1 MAGHLRRHHPLT
13 WKKLNTTMD
22 PSPSSTAFAY
32 FADFGLIFFAL
43 LLVLLN
49 GFFVAAEFAMV
60 KLRATKVEA
69 IAQQYGWRGHIL
81 RTVHNQ
87 LDAYLSACQLGIT
100 LASLG
105 LGWVGE
111 PAFAHLLAP
120 LLEYAGISSPELLH
134 GIAFFSAF
142 FIISYLHIVVGELAP
157 KSWAIRQPELLSL
170 WTAVPLYLFYWA
182 MYPAIYLLNASAN
195 GILRIAGQG
204 EPGPHH
210 DHHYS
215 RDELKL
221 ILHSS
226 RARDPSDQGMRVL
239 ASAVELGELEV
250 VDWANSRED
259 LIILEHDASLS
270 EILALIRRY
279 KYSRYPVHDA
289 SKGEFIGLLHIKD
302 LLLALA
308 ALESMPETFNIHE
321 LLRPLERVSKHLP
334 LSHLLE
340 RFRHGAVHFALVE
353 EADSKVIGY
362 LTMEDVLEVLVGD
375 IQDEHRKTERGILT
389 YQPGKLLVRG
399 DTPLFKIERLLGV
412 DLDHLE
418 AETLAG
424 LIYESLKRMP
434 EEDEVLEVEGLRIVI
449 KKMKGPKI
457 VLAKVLMLD

>member
-1 MAGHLRRHHPLT
+1 
-13 WKKLNTTMD
+13 MD
-22 PSPSSTAFAY
+22 PSSSLSTSAL
-32 FADFGLIFFAL
+32 FADIGLVLFAL
-43 LLVLLN
+43 FLVLLN

-69 IAQQYGWRGHIL
+69 IAEQHGWRGHIL

-111 PAFAHLLAP
+111 PAFAELLTPLLAMI
-120 LLEYAGISSPELLH
+120 GIESEKLIH
-134 GIAFFSAF
+134 GIAFFFAF

-157 KSWAIRQPELLSL
+157 KSWAIRKPELLSL
-170 WTAVPLYLFYWA
+170 WTAAPLYTFYWL

-195 GILRIAGQG
+195 AILRIAGQG

-210 DHHYS
+210 EHHYS

-226 RARDPSDQGMRVL
+226 RARDPSDQDMRVL
-239 ASAVELGELEV
+239 ASAVEMGELEV

-259 LIILEHDASLS
+259 LVYIDANAKLD
-270 EILALIRRY
+270 EMFNLFRRH
-279 KYSRYPVHDA
+279 KFSRYPVYEEA
-289 SKGEFIGLLHIKD
+289 TNGFVGVLHIKD
-302 LLLALA
+302 LLLQLSL
-308 ALESMPETFNIHE
+308 LEMLPSKFNVAE
-321 LLRPLERVSKHLP
+321 LMRPIERVSKHMP
-334 LSHLLE
+334 LSSLLE
-340 RFRHGAVHFALVE
+340 QFRQGGAHFALVE
-353 EADSKVIGY
+353 EADGKVVGF

-375 IQDEHRKTERGILT
+375 IQDEHHKAERGILA

-412 DLDHLE
+412 DLDHIE

-424 LIYESLKRMP
+424 LVYESLNRVP
-434 EEDEVLEVEGLRIVI
+434 TENEVLETEGLHVII

-457 VLAKVLMLD
+457 VLAKVLKLD

>member
-1 MAGHLRRHHPLT
+1 
-13 WKKLNTTMD
+13 MD
-22 PSPSSTAFAY
+22 PSPSPTVFAY

-69 IAQQYGWRGHIL
+69 IAQQNGWRGHIL

-111 PAFAHLLAP
+111 PAFAHLLTP
-120 LLEYAGISSPELLH
+120 LLEYAGISSPKLVH
-134 GIAFFSAF
+134 GIAFFTAF

-157 KSWAIRQPELLSL
+157 KSWAIRKPELLSL

-226 RARDPSDQGMRVL
+226 RASDPSDQDMRVL
-239 ASAVELGELEV
+239 ASAVEMGELEV

-259 LIILEHDASLS
+259 LVSMSLTA
-270 EILALIRRY
+270 ALDEVFSVFRRH
-279 KYSRYPVHDA
+279 KYSRYPIYDETT
-289 SKGEFIGLLHIKD
+289 GEYVGVLHIKD
-302 LLLALA
+302 LLLHLSLLEMLPSALK
-308 ALESMPETFNIHE
+308 LSE
-321 LLRPLERVSKHLP
+321 LMHPIERVGRHMP
-334 LSHLLE
+334 LSSLLE
-340 RFRHGAVHFALVE
+340 QFRIGGSHFALVE
-353 EADSKVIGY
+353 EADGKIIGY
-362 LTMEDVLEVLVGD
+362 LTMEDVLEALVGD
-375 IQDEHRKTERGILT
+375 IQDEHRKTERGILA

-399 DTPLFKIERLLGV
+399 DTPLFKIERLLGI

-434 EEDEVLEVEGLRIVI
+434 NEEEVLDVEGLRIVI

>member
-1 MAGHLRRHHPLT
+1 
-13 WKKLNTTMD
+13 MD
-22 PSPSSTAFAY
+22 PSPGYTAATY
-32 FADFGLIFFAL
+32 FADFGLILFAFV
-43 LLVLLN
+43 LVLLN

-69 IAQQYGWRGHIL
+69 LAEQHGWRGHIL

-111 PAFAHLLAP
+111 PAFAHLLEP
-120 LLEYAGISSPELLH
+120 LFAAAGIQSPAVVH
-134 GIAFFSAF
+134 GVAFFTAF

-157 KSWAIRQPELLSL
+157 KSWAIRKPELLSL
-170 WTAVPLYLFYWA
+170 WTAAPLYLFYWA
-182 MYPAIYLLNASAN
+182 MYPAIFLLNASAN
-195 GILRIAGQG
+195 AILRIAGQG

-226 RARDPSDQGMRVL
+226 RASDPSDQDMRVL

-259 LIILEHDASLS
+259 LVY
-270 EILALIRRY
+270 LALDAKLDEVFSVFRRH
-279 KYSRYPVHDA
+279 KYSRYPVFDETA
-289 SKGEFIGLLHIKD
+289 GEFVGVLHIKD
-302 LLLALA
+302 LLLHLSLLEMLPSALKLA
-308 ALESMPETFNIHE
+308 E
-321 LLRPLERVSKHLP
+321 LMHPIERVSRHMP
-334 LSHLLE
+334 LSSLLE
-340 RFRHGAVHFALVE
+340 QFRQGGSHFALVE
-353 EADSKVIGY
+353 EADHKVVGY
-362 LTMEDVLEVLVGD
+362 LTMEDVLEALVGD
-375 IQDEHRKTERGILT
+375 IQDEHRKAERGILA

-399 DTPLFKIERLLGV
+399 DTPLAKVERLLNV
-412 DLDHLE
+412 DLDHVE

-424 LIYESLKRMP
+424 LIYDTLKRMP
-434 EEDEVLEVEGLRIVI
+434 SEEEVLEVDGLRIIV

-457 VLAKVLMLD
+457 ILAKVLKLD

>member
-1 MAGHLRRHHPLT
+1 
-13 WKKLNTTMD
+13 MD
-22 PSPSSTAFAY
+22 PSPSYTAASY
-32 FADFGLIFFAL
+32 FADFGLILFAL
-43 LLVLLN
+43 FLVVLN

-60 KLRATKVEA
+60 KLRSTKVQA
-69 IAQQYGWRGHIL
+69 IAEKNGWRGKIL
-81 RTVHNQ
+81 NTVHSQ

-111 PAFAHLLAP
+111 PAFAHLLEPLFGYLGVTAP
-120 LLEYAGISSPELLH
+120 EVIH
-134 GIAFFSAF
+134 GVAFFTAF

-170 WTAVPLYLFYWA
+170 WTAAPLYLFYWL
-182 MYPAIYLLNASAN
+182 MYPAIWLLNASAN
-195 GILRIAGQG
+195 AILRIAGQG

-210 DHHYS
+210 EHHYS

-226 RARDPSDQGMRVL
+226 RAQDPSDQGMRVV

-259 LIILEHDASLS
+259 LISLDHDARLDAV
-270 EILALIRRY
+270 LTVIRRH
-279 KYSRYPVHDA
+279 KYSRYPVYDEEKA
-289 SKGEFIGLLHIKD
+289 DFVGLLHIKD
-302 LLLALA
+302 LLLGLA
-308 ALESMPETFNIHE
+308 SQEVTPQTFDLATLI
-321 LLRPLERVSKHLP
+321 RPLERVSRHMP
-334 LSHLLE
+334 LSRLLE
-340 RFRHGAVHFALVE
+340 QFRQGGAHFALVE
-353 EADSKVIGY
+353 EADGKIVGY

-375 IQDEHRKTERGILT
+375 IQDEHRKAERGILA

-399 DTPLFKIERLLGV
+399 DTPLFKVERLLGI
-412 DLDHLE
+412 DLDHIE

-424 LIYESLKRMP
+424 LVYESLKRVP
-434 EEDEVLEVEGLRIVI
+434 EEEEVLEVEGLRIIV

-457 VLAKVLMLD
+457 VLAKVLKLE

>member
-1 MAGHLRRHHPLT
+1 
-13 WKKLNTTMD
+13 MD
-22 PSPSSTAFAY
+22 PSSSLSTSAL
-32 FADFGLIFFAL
+32 FADLGLVLFAL
-43 LLVLLN
+43 FLVLLN

-60 KLRATKVEA
+60 KLRSTKVEA
-69 IAQQYGWRGHIL
+69 IAEQNGWRGHIL

-111 PAFAHLLAP
+111 PAFAELLTP
-120 LLEYAGISSPELLH
+120 LLSAIGIESPKLVHGIS
-134 GIAFFSAF
+134 FFVAF

-157 KSWAIRQPELLSL
+157 KSWAIRKPELLSL
-170 WTAVPLYLFYWA
+170 WTAAPLYAFYWL

-195 GILRIAGQG
+195 AILRVAGQG

-210 DHHYS
+210 EHHYS

-226 RARDPSDQGMRVL
+226 RARDPSDQDMRVL
-239 ASAVELGELEV
+239 ASAVEMGELEV

-259 LIILEHDASLS
+259 LVH
-270 EILALIRRY
+270 LALDARLDEVFTLFRRH
-279 KYSRYPVHDA
+279 KYSRYPVYDET
-289 SKGEFIGLLHIKD
+289 SGSFVGVLHIKD
-302 LLLALA
+302 LLLQLSLFEMLPSKFNLA
-308 ALESMPETFNIHE
+308 DLMRPIERVTKHMPLSELLETF
-321 LLRPLERVSKHLP
+321 RKG
-334 LSHLLE
+334 
-340 RFRHGAVHFALVE
+340 GAHFALVE
-353 EADSKVIGY
+353 EADGKVVGF

-375 IQDEHRKTERGILT
+375 IQDEHHKAERGVLA

-399 DTPLFKIERLLGV
+399 DTPLFKIERLLGI
-412 DLDHLE
+412 DLDHIE

-424 LIYESLKRMP
+424 LVYESLNRVP
-434 EEDEVLEVEGLRIVI
+434 EEDEMLETEGLHIII

-457 VLAKVLMLD
+457 VLAKVLKLD

>member
-1 MAGHLRRHHPLT
+1 
-13 WKKLNTTMD
+13 MD
-22 PSPSSTAFAY
+22 PSPSATLFSY
-32 FADFGLIFFAL
+32 FADFGLILFAL

-60 KLRATKVEA
+60 KLRSTRVET
-69 IAQQYGWRGHIL
+69 IAAEHGWRGHIL
-81 RTVHNQ
+81 RTVHGQ

-111 PAFAHLLAP
+111 PAFAHLLEP
-120 LLEYAGISSPELLH
+120 LLGQLGIDSPTLVHGIS
-134 GIAFFSAF
+134 FFSAF
-142 FIISYLHIVVGELAP
+142 FVISYLHIVVGELAP

-182 MYPAIYLLNASAN
+182 MYPAIWVLNTSAN
-195 GILRIAGQG
+195 AILRIAGQG

-210 DHHYS
+210 EHHYS
-215 RDELKL
+215 SDELKL

-239 ASAVELGELEV
+239 ASAMELGELEV

-259 LIILEHDASLS
+259 LVCLDADASLS
-270 EILALIRRY
+270 ETLDEIRRH
-279 KYSRYPVHDA
+279 KYSRYPVLDA
-289 SKGEFIGLLHIKD
+289 EQQFIGVLHIKD

-308 ALESMPETFNIHE
+308 GAERPAEAFDLRP
-321 LLRPLERVSKHLP
+321 LLRPLERVSRHMP
-334 LSHLLE
+334 LGRLLE
-340 RFRHGAVHFALVE
+340 QFRQGGAHFALVE
-353 EADSKVIGY
+353 EADGKVVGF

-375 IQDEHRKTERGILT
+375 IQDEHRKTERGLLA

-399 DTPLFKIERLLGV
+399 DTPLFKIERLLEV
-412 DLDHLE
+412 DLDEVE
-418 AETLAG
+418 ADTLAG
-424 LIYESLKRMP
+424 LIYDTLKRLP
-434 EEDEVLEVEGLRIVI
+434 AEDETLETHGLRIIV

-457 VLAKVLMLD
+457 LLAKVLKLD

>member
-1 MAGHLRRHHPLT
+1 
-13 WKKLNTTMD
+13 MD
-22 PSPSSTAFAY
+22 PSTSVSFSSY
-32 FADFGLIFFAL
+32 FADFGLVLFAL
-43 LLVLLN
+43 FLVLLN

-69 IAQQYGWRGHIL
+69 LAQQNGWRGHIL

-111 PAFAHLLAP
+111 PAFAHLLEP
-120 LLEYAGISSPELLH
+120 LLTSIGIESQKLIH
-134 GIAFFSAF
+134 GIAFFTAF

-157 KSWAIRQPELLSL
+157 KSWAIRKPELLSL

-182 MYPAIYLLNASAN
+182 MYPAIFLLNASAN
-195 GILRIAGQG
+195 AILRIAGQG
-204 EPGPHH
+204 EPGAHH

-226 RARDPSDQGMRVL
+226 RASDPTDQDMRVL
-239 ASAVELGELEV
+239 ASAVELGELDV

-259 LIILEHDASLS
+259 LIYLELNASLDEVFS
-270 EILALIRRY
+270 VFRRH
-279 KYSRYPVHDA
+279 KYSRYPIYDEA
-289 SKGEFIGLLHIKD
+289 AGEFVGVLHIKD
-302 LLLALA
+302 LLLHLSL
-308 ALESMPETFNIHE
+308 LEMLPSSLRLSE
-321 LLRPLERVSKHLP
+321 LMHPLEKVNRNLP
-334 LSHLLE
+334 LSDLLE
-340 RFRHGAVHFALVE
+340 QFRKGGAHFALVE
-353 EADSKVIGY
+353 EADGKVIGY
-362 LTMEDVLEVLVGD
+362 LTMEDVLEALVGD
-375 IQDEHRKTERGILT
+375 IQDEHRKTERGILA

-399 DTPLFKIERLLGV
+399 DTPLFKLERLLGV
-412 DLDHLE
+412 DLDHIE

-424 LIYESLKRMP
+424 LIYETLKRVP
-434 EEDEVLEVEGLRIVI
+434 EEEESLEVAGLRLIV

-457 VLAKVLMLD
+457 LLAKVIKLDEAT